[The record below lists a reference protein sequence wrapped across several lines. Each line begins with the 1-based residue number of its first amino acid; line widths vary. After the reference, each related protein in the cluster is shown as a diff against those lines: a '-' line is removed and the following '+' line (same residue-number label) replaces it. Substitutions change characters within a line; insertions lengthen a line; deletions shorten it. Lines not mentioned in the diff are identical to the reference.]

1 MQSAGATSSTS
12 SPARASASGEGVH
25 DAAGILS
32 EDIGR
37 ALAERLGPDVV
48 VFDTST
54 AGLDGLE
61 LAAQLARAQGRFPV
75 VVVVAGHAPQPATV
89 TEPAF
94 EEVSV
99 DAFGSPEPSLGRSEP
114 YETGIWVTGR
124 RGAMRI
130 SLSSVACFT
139 ADRDYVRVRADGGE
153 HLIRLPMRNLLQRL
167 DPAQFLRVHRSAIVN
182 RKRVEGIERCA
193 GGMLKIVLDTG
204 LGVPVARR
212 YLKAVKA
219 ALITPP
225 SRPALS
231 KDDETAA
238 GLIWA

>member
-1 MQSAGATSSTS
+1 
-12 SPARASASGEGVH
+12 
-25 DAAGILS
+25 
-32 EDIGR
+32 
-37 ALAERLGPDVV
+37 
-48 VFDTST
+48 
-54 AGLDGLE
+54 
-61 LAAQLARAQGRFPV
+61 
-75 VVVVAGHAPQPATV
+75 
-89 TEPAF
+89 
-94 EEVSV
+94 
-99 DAFGSPEPSLGRSEP
+99 
-114 YETGIWVTGR
+114 
-124 RGAMRI
+124 MRI

-182 RKRVEGIERCA
+182 RKRVESIERCA

-225 SRPALS
+225 SRPAPS

>member
-1 MQSAGATSSTS
+1 M
-12 SPARASASGEGVH
+12 
-25 DAAGILS
+25 
-32 EDIGR
+32 
-37 ALAERLGPDVV
+37 
-48 VFDTST
+48 VFDTSQT
-54 AGLDGLE
+54 GLDGLE

-75 VVVVAGHAPQPATV
+75 VVVVAGRPAGQSVAEAAPRPETP
-89 TEPAF
+89 T
-94 EEVSV
+94 
-99 DAFGSPEPSLGRSEP
+99 PEPSGGER

-130 SLSSVACFT
+130 GLGSIACFT

-167 DPAQFLRVHRSAIVN
+167 DPAQFVRVHRSAIVN
-182 RKRVEGIERCA
+182 RERVQRIERCP

-219 ALITPP
+219 ALLAAPAPSAPP
-225 SRPALS
+225 ER
-231 KDDETAA
+231 DETAA
-238 GLIWA
+238 GLVWA